1 MDFNTLMFIV
11 VVVISIRAGYWLF
24 SVLVEAL
31 VKLIRVLVKIVGTI
45 GLIGIFV
52 WLLISIS

>member
-31 VKLIRVLVKIVGTI
+31 VKLISVLVKIVGTI

>member
-31 VKLIRVLVKIVGTI
+31 VKLIGVLVKIVGTI

>member
-31 VKLIRVLVKIVGTI
+31 AKLISVLVKIVGTI

>member
-1 MDFNTLMFIV
+1 MDFNTLVFIV

-31 VKLIRVLVKIVGTI
+31 VKLISVLVKIVGTI